1 METKRHTVFEFLPAP
16 WLCHAEKGETA
27 QPVGSAIDP
36 NAEPS
41 ARRPVCAVVVSGYLF
56 AIMAIQDTTSLL
68 QVAGSD
74 STLRPER
81 TFETGFA
88 VTPEYKNSLPDMQN
102 TDSSEILGANVPILQ
117 VGISNFRLPL
127 RYMTADGEP
136 VTLETSVTGT
146 VSLGAD
152 KKGINMSRIMR
163 VFYEFK
169 DRVFT
174 PELLEEILQA
184 YAERIDSRRAR
195 LKLSFSY
202 PMMKQSLRSDME
214 GYQYY
219 ECAYEGE
226 LDDLGRFRKIIHF
239 DFVYSSACPCSSEL
253 SEHAREFRNIYAV
266 PHSQRSKA
274 RVSVDVRKGQTLT
287 IEDLQAACE
296 KGLRTETQVM
306 VKREDEQAF
315 AELNGSQTKF
325 VEDAARLLYEQIEG
339 DSRIFDFQI
348 ACAHLESLHSHD
360 AVAVI
365 NKGVDRGF
373 SGNIDDFRSLIC

>member
-1 METKRHTVFEFLPAP
+1 MRPDDAPATVPPFRKYES
-16 WLCHAEKGETA
+16 E
-27 QPVGSAIDP
+27 
-36 NAEPS
+36 
-41 ARRPVCAVVVSGYLF
+41 
-56 AIMAIQDTTSLL
+56 
-68 QVAGSD
+68 
-74 STLRPER
+74 
-81 TFETGFA
+81 FA
-88 VTPEYKNSLPDMQN
+88 VTSEYKNSLPDMQN
-102 TDSSEILGANVPILQ
+102 TGSSEILGANVPILQ

-127 RYMTADGEP
+127 RFMSADGEP
-136 VTLETSVTGT
+136 ITLETSVTGT
-146 VSLGAD
+146 VSLAAE

-184 YAERIDSRRAR
+184 YADRIDSRRAR
-195 LKLSFSY
+195 LKLSFNY
-202 PMMKQSLRSDME
+202 PMMKKSLRSDLA

-219 ECAYEGE
+219 QCAYEGE
-226 LDDLGRFRKIIHF
+226 LDDLGRFRKLIHF
-239 DFVYSSACPCSSEL
+239 DFVYSSACPCSAEL
-253 SEHAREFRNIYAV
+253 SEHARENRNIYAV

-274 RVSVDVRKGQTLT
+274 RVSVDIRKGQTLT

-296 KGLRTETQVM
+296 DGLRTETQVM

-315 AELNGSQTKF
+315 AEMNGSQTKF
-325 VEDAARLLYEQIEG
+325 VEDAARLLYEQIEA
-339 DSRIFDFQI
+339 DPRIFDFQI

-373 SGNIDDFRSLIC
+373 SGNIDDFQSLVC